1 MMRRRDGGLSDPE
14 ISLRLERVLG
24 TTVRDCRGIGGQHGV
39 RHCRVT
45 LADGRTAFAKLAG
58 AAGGSE
64 AAGSEAA
71 RSEAA
76 GSEAAGFEAA
86 GFEAAGFEAEARG
99 LLWLGEAGA
108 VPVPEVLGWDEATL
122 VISWV
127 PEEAPAGQAAE
138 RFGRNLA
145 RLHAAGAAAFGAPWP
160 GSIAGLPLPN
170 DAGTSWPDWYA
181 TQRLLPYARRAR
193 DAGSLTSADV
203 RLIEAVAAR
212 AGGLA
217 GPAEPPSRIHGD
229 CWSGNVLWSGGQ
241 GWLIDPAAHGGHR
254 ETDLAMLALFGAPFL
269 DRIRACYEEVTP
281 LAAGWRG
288 RVPLHQLHPLLVH
301 VCLFGTAYRASAL
314 DAARTALAR
323 LG

>member
-1 MMRRRDGGLSDPE
+1 
-14 ISLRLERVLG
+14 LR
-24 TTVRDCRGIGGQHGV
+24 
-39 RHCRVT
+39 
-45 LADGRTAFAKLAG
+45 
-58 AAGGSE
+58 
-64 AAGSEAA
+64 
-71 RSEAA
+71 
-76 GSEAAGFEAA
+76 
-86 GFEAAGFEAEARG
+86 
-99 LLWLGEAGA
+99 WLGEAGA
-108 VPVPEVLGWDEATL
+108 VPVPEVLGWDEAAL

-127 PEEAPAGQAAE
+127 PEEAPARQAAE
-138 RFGRNLA
+138 RFGRDLA

-170 DAGTSWPDWYA
+170 DAGTSWPEWYA

-203 RLIEAVAAR
+203 RLIETVAAR
-212 AGGLA
+212 ASGLA

-229 CWSGNVLWSGGQ
+229 CWSGNVLWSGGR

-269 DRIRACYEEVTP
+269 DRILACYKEVTP
-281 LAAGWRG
+281 LAAGWRD

-301 VCLFGTAYRASAL
+301 VCLFGTAYRAAAL
-314 DAARTALAR
+314 DAARAALAR

>member
-1 MMRRRDGGLSDPE
+1 MRPPDGGLSDPDVT
-14 ISLRLERVLG
+14 LRLERVLG
-24 TTVRDCRGIGGQHGV
+24 RAVRDCRGIGGQHGL

-45 LADGRTAFAKLAG
+45 FADGRAAFAKLAD
-58 AAGGSE
+58 AA
-64 AAGSEAA
+64 AD
-71 RSEAA
+71 
-76 GSEAAGFEAA
+76 SEAAGFA
-86 GFEAAGFEAEARG
+86 AEARG
-99 LLWLGEAGA
+99 LRWLGEAGA
-108 VPVPEVLGWDEATL
+108 VPVPEVLGWDQAAL
-122 VISWV
+122 VISWI
-127 PEEAPAGQAAE
+127 PEEAPARQAAE
-138 RFGRNLA
+138 RFGRDLA

-170 DAGTSWPDWYA
+170 DAGTSWPEWYA

-193 DAGSLTSADV
+193 DTGSLTSADV

-212 AGGLA
+212 ASGLA

-241 GWLIDPAAHGGHR
+241 GWLIDPAAYGGHR

-269 DRIRACYEEVTP
+269 DRILACYEEVRP
-281 LAAGWRG
+281 LAAGWRD

-314 DAARTALAR
+314 DAARTVLAR

>member
-1 MMRRRDGGLSDPE
+1 MRRRDGGLSDPDVT
-14 ISLRLERVLG
+14 LRLERVLG
-24 TTVRDCRGIGGQHGV
+24 TAVRDCRGIGGQHGV

-58 AAGGSE
+58 S
-64 AAGSEAA
+64 
-71 RSEAA
+71 AA
-76 GSEAAGFEAA
+76 GSEAAGFAA
-86 GFEAAGFEAEARG
+86 AQFAAEARG
-99 LLWLGEAGA
+99 LRWLGEAGA
-108 VPVPEVLGWDEATL
+108 VPVPEVLGWDEAAL

-127 PEEAPAGQAAE
+127 PEEAPAREAADG
-138 RFGRNLA
+138 FGRDLA

-170 DAGTSWPDWYA
+170 DAGTSWPEWYA
-181 TQRLLPYARRAR
+181 THRLLPYARRAR

-203 RLIEAVAAR
+203 QLIEAVAAR
-212 AGGLA
+212 ASGLA

-229 CWSGNVLWSGGQ
+229 CWSGNVLWSGRQ

-269 DRIRACYEEVTP
+269 DRILARYEEVTP
-281 LAAGWRG
+281 LAAGWRD

-301 VCLFGTAYRASAL
+301 VCLFGAAYRASAL
-314 DAARTALAR
+314 DAARAALAR